1 MGVELAVSS
10 ICYKRSRAQNA
21 GYAPTANLNN
31 RRPANLRTQLLESPC
46 SLRSNVGSIYLSN
59 SGMVVSVKQKTFS
72 ASTYGQLEFAESS
85 RALRAEKA
93 LWLRSWF
100 QVLGSQH
107 DLVRIFHVNIAP
119 SQRFPFST
127 NLMVTC
133 SIFLLLIHG
142 EFTHTTRRR
151 SWKYRTRS
159 RNTIAQPN
167 CVRLESC
174 SILVPS
180 GSLL

>member
-72 ASTYGQLEFAESS
+72 ASTYGQLEFAERS
-85 RALRAEKA
+85 RALRTEKA
-93 LWLRSWF
+93 LSYVVF
-100 QVLGSQH
+100 QVLVGSQH
-107 DLVRIFHVNIAP
+107 DLVRVFHVNIAP

-133 SIFLLLIHG
+133 GVFSSSDSWRI
-142 EFTHTTRRR
+142 R
-151 SWKYRTRS
+151 SHDS
-159 RNTIAQPN
+159 
-167 CVRLESC
+167 
-174 SILVPS
+174 
-180 GSLL
+180 

>member
-46 SLRSNVGSIYLSN
+46 SLRSNVGSIYLSD

-93 LWLRSWF
+93 FSYVVGSKFSEASTTLSESSMLTLHHLNDSRSQRILWL
-100 QVLGSQH
+100 
-107 DLVRIFHVNIAP
+107 LVAF
-119 SQRFPFST
+119 
-127 NLMVTC
+127 
-133 SIFLLLIHG
+133 FLLLIHG
-142 EFTHTTRRR
+142 EFAHTTRRR

-167 CVRLESC
+167 CVRLKSC